1 MQTYTLLTT
10 CSCNTRLPIFT
21 WEEQDP
27 DAESRE
33 EAQEEENLPH
43 LDAGAAALAHR
54 IRDGRPWRVNHGHE
68 AHEAEVVGGEVD
80 VITVEGKALRELL
93 LRQVVMAETW
103 CRDVGA
109 ELQPRSSLPPTHS
122 CPFLWSGSPVG
133 REVSHF

>member
-1 MQTYTLLTT
+1 MTMMT
-10 CSCNTRLPIFT
+10 CRHHAEMVLPHCWRLGPFWSCLPGC
-21 WEEQDP
+21 P
-27 DAESRE
+27 R
-33 EAQEEENLPH
+33 PH